1 MSQRFSVEQKAAAR
15 ALLDHQPPTQ
25 TLVAICMGASLRSMT
40 DWIEKHR
47 WSFVD
52 YRLAGAADAQGLH
65 RIAMLKGYGRNVPDG
80 LREFDAEAM
89 LLDNTP
95 EFDDAPLP
103 GLDVPAAPGRAGA
116 LARKLRA
123 DLTRLHHQLMRQFSS
138 RGRGLRLLS
147 VEAADAAAVLAGE
160 LEETL
165 RQAPAQPPADAE
177 WNEEVFQDAVL
188 TEAVR
193 MLNDPDSL
201 RGLAEGF
208 GEDEAGLLDQLAVL
222 MERRRDKALT
232 AKGAARQ

>member
-25 TLVAICMGASLRSMT
+25 ALVAACMGATQRSMT

-52 YRLAGAADAQGLH
+52 FRLGGAAEAQAAH
-65 RIAMLKGYGRNVPDG
+65 RLAMLKGYGRNVPDG
-80 LREFDAEAM
+80 VRAFDAEAM

-103 GLDVPAAPGRAGA
+103 GLNVPAAPGRAGA

-147 VEAADAAAVLAGE
+147 VEAADAATVLAAE
-160 LEETL
+160 LEEAL
-165 RQAPAQPPADAE
+165 RQMPAQPKAVDPKRAE
-177 WNEEVFQDAVL
+177 EFFQDTVL

-193 MLNDPDSL
+193 MLNDPESL
-201 RGLAEGF
+201 RGII
-208 GEDEAGLLDQLAVL
+208 AGLDEGATEEAELLERLAVL
-222 MERRRDKALT
+222 REREK
-232 AKGAARQ
+232 KGR